1 MMGIEETKQ
10 LLRTFRIT
18 PNKLLGQNFMI
29 DPTLYPKLT
38 EYASLNKSDVVLDI
52 GAGFGF
58 LSRFLADKCE
68 GVVAVEKDSNVA
80 AVLRAKIRDCSNVTV
95 LEGDIFKIDLP
106 SFSKVIAIP
115 PYYLSSRLIVWFLE
129 HKIMCAVLVLQKEFA
144 NKLVASVGGEDYGW
158 LTVIT
163 SHDAQ
168 VELLDTVCKSAF
180 FPVPE
185 VDSVIIRLMRWETA
199 PFKVKDE
206 QFFNSL
212 VRSLFTQRNK
222 KICNSL
228 VSFLRSRGTVSK
240 EKAQKLAS
248 KAPFGERRAR
258 ELSPKDFGE
267 LADAL
272 GK

>member
-1 MMGIEETKQ
+1 MMSLEETKQ

-29 DPTLYPKLT
+29 DPTFYPKLA
-38 EYASLNKSDVVLDI
+38 EYASLNKSDIVLDI

-58 LSRFLADKCE
+58 LSRFLADKCK
-68 GVVAVEKDSNVA
+68 GVVAVEKDLNVA
-80 AVLRAKIRDCSNVTV
+80 SVLRAQVKDYSNVIV
-95 LEGDIFKIDLP
+95 LEGDFFKIDLP

-115 PYYLSSRLIVWFLE
+115 PYYLSSRLIVWLLE
-129 HKIMCAVLVLQKEFA
+129 RKIMCAVLMLQREFA
-144 NKLVASVGGEDYGW
+144 NKLVAFVGDEDYGW

-163 SHDAQ
+163 SHYAQ
-168 VELLDTVCKSAF
+168 VELLDTVHKSAF
-180 FPVPE
+180 YPAPE
-185 VDSVIIRLMRWETA
+185 VDSVIVCLMHWKTA
-199 PFKVKDE
+199 PFKVRNE

-228 VSFLRSRGTVSK
+228 VSFFRSRGTISK
-240 EKAQKLAS
+240 EKAQELAS

-258 ELSPKDFGE
+258 ELSPREFGE

-272 GK
+272 GE

>member
-1 MMGIEETKQ
+1 MMSIEETKH

-29 DPTLYPKLT
+29 DPTFYPKLN

-58 LSRFLADKCE
+58 LSRFLADKCKE
-68 GVVAVEKDSNVA
+68 VVAVEKDPNVA
-80 AVLRAKIRDCSNVTV
+80 SVLREQVNDCSNVNV

-115 PYYLSSRLIVWFLE
+115 PYYISSRLTVWLLE
-129 HKIMCAVLVLQKEFA
+129 CKIMCAVLILQKEFA
-144 NKLVASVGGEDYGW
+144 TKLSASIGDEEYGW

-168 VELLDTVCKSAF
+168 VELLDTVRKSAF
-180 FPVPE
+180 YPVPA
-185 VDSVIIRLMRWETA
+185 VDSVIVRLMRWETA
-199 PFKVKDE
+199 PFKIRDE

-212 VRSLFTQRNK
+212 VRNLFTQRNK

-228 VSFLRSRGTVSK
+228 VSFLRSAYTMGK
-240 EKAQKLAS
+240 EEAEELAS
-248 KAPFGERRAR
+248 KAPFSDRRAR
-258 ELSPKDFGE
+258 ELSPKEFGE